1 VDVIELARSSPVP
14 LGEQIVDGLAKLIEG
29 RQLAE
34 GTRLPS
40 VRQLARKLKV
50 GVFTVVTAYDRLVA
64 RGLIEARQGSGF
76 FVAPRANL
84 PAPIEIA
91 QAGPPDTVLGLA
103 QQALEVDR
111 LAVPA
116 GSGFLPPA
124 WLAEAVTP
132 AILTRVARQADGLFR
147 PCPPQG
153 DPGLREQ
160 LVDRLRLKGIQAA
173 SGQILITFGASQAFD
188 LLARALLVPGDA
200 VLVEDP
206 GYFVLFAQLARHGLR
221 LLPVPRQADGPD
233 LDAVEAL
240 CRMHRPRLM
249 FTQTLLHNPTG
260 SNTSP
265 AKCHRLLGLAEK
277 HGLLIVEDD
286 VYGDFA
292 PDQALR
298 LAQIDEFAH
307 VIHVGGFSKA
317 LGPGLRVGFVAAA
330 PAIVRQLMEQKIL
343 SVLSGALLPELV
355 VAEVLR
361 SGRFRRHAEQLRR
374 RLAKAQGVARK
385 ALAAVGIEF
394 DAQSGAGLFLWG
406 RVPARIDVGDLVLT
420 ARQHG
425 ILLATGRLFSPSG
438 GCATHLR
445 FNVVHAADPA
455 LGAFLR
461 PRLAA

>member
-1 VDVIELARSSPVP
+1 VDVIELARNSPVP
-14 LGEQIVDGLAKLIEG
+14 LGDQLVDGLAAQIEG
-29 RQLAE
+29 RRLAE

-40 VRQLARKLKV
+40 VRQLAKQLGV
-50 GVFTVVTAYDRLVA
+50 GVFTVVGAYDRLVA

-76 FVAPRANL
+76 FVAARANL
-84 PAPIEIA
+84 PAPVAIE

-111 LAVPA
+111 VTVPA

-132 AILTRVARQADGLFR
+132 TVMARVAKHAHSLFR
-147 PCPPQG
+147 PTPPQG
-153 DPGLREQ
+153 EPGLRE
-160 LVDRLRLKGIQAA
+160 LLADRLRLKGINAA

-233 LDAVEAL
+233 LEAVETL
-240 CRMHRPRLM
+240 CRLHRPRLM

-298 LAQIDEFAH
+298 LAQIDEFEH

-330 PAIVRQLMEQKIL
+330 PAIIRQLMEQKIL

-374 RLAKAQGVARK
+374 RLAKTHGMARK
-385 ALAAVGIEF
+385 ALAAAGVMF
-394 DAQSGAGLFLWG
+394 DEQAGAGLFLWG
-406 RVPARIDVGDLVLT
+406 RVPEGIDVGVLVRT
-420 ARQHG
+420 AREHG
-425 ILLATGRLFSPSG
+425 ILLAAGRLFSPAG
-438 GCATHLR
+438 GCQTHLR
-445 FNVVHAADPA
+445 FNVVHATDPA
-455 LGAFLR
+455 LSAFLR

>member
-1 VDVIELARSSPVP
+1 MIELARSSPVP
-14 LGEQIVDGLAKLIEG
+14 LGEQIVDRLARLIES

-34 GTRLPS
+34 GMRLPS

-76 FVAPRANL
+76 FVAPRPNL
-84 PAPIEIA
+84 PAPVEIE
-91 QAGPPDTVLGLA
+91 QAGAPDTVLGLA

-124 WLAEAVTP
+124 WLADAVTP
-132 AILTRVARQADGLFR
+132 AILARVARHAAGLFR
-147 PCPPQG
+147 PSPPQG
-153 DPGLREQ
+153 EAGLREQ
-160 LVDRLRLKGIQAA
+160 LADRLRHKGIQAA
-173 SGQILITFGASQAFD
+173 SGQILVTFGASQAFD

-206 GYFVLFAQLARHGLR
+206 GYFVLFAQLARHGLK
-221 LLPVPRQADGPD
+221 LLPVPRLVDGPD
-233 LDAVEAL
+233 LDAVETL
-240 CRMHRPRLM
+240 CRLHRPRLM

-277 HGLLIVEDD
+277 HGFLIVEDD

-298 LAQIDEFAH
+298 LAQIDEFQS

-330 PAIVRQLMEQKIL
+330 PAIIRQLMEQKIL

-374 RLAKAQGVARK
+374 RLAKAQGLARK
-385 ALAAVGIEF
+385 ALTAAGITF
-394 DAQSGAGLFLWG
+394 DEQAGAGLFLWG
-406 RVPARIDVGDLVLT
+406 RVPDRTDVGALVRS
-420 ARQHG
+420 AREQG
-425 ILLATGRLFSPSG
+425 ILLAAGRLFSPGG

-445 FNVVHAADPA
+445 FNVVHAADPT
-455 LGAFLR
+455 LSAFLR